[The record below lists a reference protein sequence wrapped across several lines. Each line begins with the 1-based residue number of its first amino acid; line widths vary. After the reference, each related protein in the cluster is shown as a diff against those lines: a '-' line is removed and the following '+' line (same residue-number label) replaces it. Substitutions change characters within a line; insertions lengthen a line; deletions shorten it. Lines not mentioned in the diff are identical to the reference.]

1 MGDKY
6 KVFKEEDSQEVFDVF
21 EEKLRI
27 SLEELNLSMEEE
39 LDPYE
44 GLDMIR
50 KIIVNRAL
58 RIFFQK
64 ICCFRWQNWSSW
76 NAHTL
81 RSLTERESQ
90 KYICG

>member
-1 MGDKY
+1 MGDKF

-50 KIIVNRAL
+50 KICQQAC
-58 RIFFQK
+58 RILF
-64 ICCFRWQNWSSW
+64 
-76 NAHTL
+76 
-81 RSLTERESQ
+81 
-90 KYICG
+90 